1 LLLVDVFSRGL
12 TGKQAEKVLEKAGM
26 TVNKNTIPYV
36 NSPRVTSNRP
46 HPIPEGALV

>member
-1 LLLVDVFSRGL
+1 LLLVDVFSKGL

-36 NSPRVTSNRP
+36 DSPMVTRNRP
-46 HPIPEGALV
+46 HPIPESILV